1 MPYSI
6 TTRDGITI
14 NNIPDNV
21 APDSEEL
28 KSRVATIR
36 ATSATAEPAAP
47 PVPVPVDATLGDN
60 IVGVGETALT
70 LATGATGGA
79 LGMIGGTL
87 KGLAEQI
94 LSGQFGTQE
103 AVQMIQKS
111 AQDAAS
117 ALTFAPRTER
127 GQEMAQATGEFLGN
141 ALPVLPILGPQGALL
156 QSAAQSVPVV
166 RNAAQQGAAL
176 VGQGVRATGQAAA
189 TAGRAVAR
197 PVQGAINT
205 GRAALGIP
213 PAVIPAAADDAAAIG
228 RASIGA
234 AGLNIERQR
243 LAELN
248 MANDGVNGVP
258 IRMTE
263 GEFKRDPTLLA
274 FEKETAKTPGVQEL
288 FVQRQQQNNRATLG
302 KINQILDDT
311 GAVTGD
317 YSNTGIAVVDAL
329 MKGWAGEKAK
339 TKVLYDK
346 FRDSTEAG
354 TIVDPTPVLEFLNTQ
369 ARGVAGITGVPD
381 TARQNAVRLGI
392 AREQGGGDLVPIA
405 GVTLGQLED
414 FRQSVSRISAAN
426 PNDKRLSSIIKR
438 SIDDIGDPIGG
449 GLTKAMRAQRRNQ
462 AAKYEDRAIV
472 SRLLLEKK
480 GMADPKTPIEDVFR
494 ASILNSRTSDITRLK
509 RVLNTI
515 PDEEGKQA
523 FKELQGATVRHLL
536 EKSESGFGTD
546 NLPTISSAKL
556 DRAIKA
562 FDQNGK
568 LDTVMGVGAA
578 EQIRNLNQV
587 LKYIQSTPPLTS
599 INNSG
604 TARTIAA
611 LISESAVQGMVTGI
625 PLPIVQSMR
634 MIRQNIADK
643 KTKDRITQ
651 ALNYT
656 PDSGDGAP

>member
-14 NNIPDNV
+14 NNIPDDV
-21 APDSEEL
+21 AQDSEEL
-28 KSRVATIR
+28 KSRVARIR
-36 ATSATAEPAAP
+36 ASGAPSAEPQAP
-47 PVPVPVDATLGDN
+47 PVPVPVDPTLGQN
-60 IVGVGETALT
+60 IIGAGETALT

-127 GQEMAQATGEFLGN
+127 GQEMTQATGEFLGN

-176 VGQGVRATGQAAA
+176 AGQGARATGQAAA
-189 TAGRAVAR
+189 AAGRAVVR

-213 PAVIPAAADDAAAIG
+213 PAIIPAAADDAAAIG

-248 MANDGVNGVP
+248 MANDGVGGVP

-311 GAVTGD
+311 GANTGD
-317 YSNTGIAVVDAL
+317 YSNTGIAVVDTL

-339 TKVLYDK
+339 TKALYDK
-346 FRDSTEAG
+346 FRDSTEAA
-354 TIVDPTPVLEFLNTQ
+354 TVVDPTPVFEFLNTQ

-392 AREQGGGDLVPIA
+392 AREQPNGDLIPTA

-438 SIDDIGDPIGG
+438 SIDDVGDPVGG
-449 GLTKAMRAQRRNQ
+449 GLTKSMRAQRRNQ
-462 AAKYEDRAIV
+462 ASKYEDRAIV

-515 PDEEGKQA
+515 PDEDGPQA

-536 EKSESGFGTD
+536 EKAESGIGTD
-546 NLPTISSAKL
+546 NLPVISGAKL
-556 DRAIKA
+556 NRAIKA

-568 LDTVMGVGAA
+568 LDVVMGVGAA

-587 LKYIQSTPPLTS
+587 LQYIQSVPPLTS
-599 INNSG
+599 MPPG

-625 PLPIVQSMR
+625 PIPIVQSMR
-634 MIRQNIADK
+634 MIRQNVADQK
-643 KTKDRITQ
+643 IKDRITK

-656 PDSGDGAP
+656 PQTTEE